1 MLKKLKHNHF
11 NFNTNNFFYLHKKFS
26 LQKKF
31 IYLYIIVEITKK
43 ILSLFICIFQK
54 NLMASSQIESFLDD
68 IATTLLFP
76 KKMHIITSMDIDEDW
91 YWYLLNENEAKQMPS
106 KVANH
111 ITLIDLHKCG
121 YMLLSTFNH
130 LLTLRSFNNKWKKI
144 VDNTLE
150 WSAFQPANGTNLW
163 EFQSIFT
170 M

>member
-76 KKMHIITSMDIDEDW
+76 KKMHIITSMDIDED
-91 YWYLLNENEAKQMPS
+91 
-106 KVANH
+106 
-111 ITLIDLHKCG
+111 
-121 YMLLSTFNH
+121 
-130 LLTLRSFNNKWKKI
+130 
-144 VDNTLE
+144 
-150 WSAFQPANGTNLW
+150 
-163 EFQSIFT
+163 
-170 M
+170 